1 MLKENKLKELIEQCK
16 SGESKAQHSIFN
28 LKKDEFFAICKR
40 YASSSS
46 EAEDMLV
53 EGFTKIFN
61 NINSYSNGN
70 FNIWARRIIIN
81 NCINTY
87 HKEKKR
93 QENEVVVEEFQETIE
108 IEGKKQFSYEDL
120 QHCLEQLSDTQRIVF
135 NLYAIDEYKPKEIA
149 EILNTKDDTIR
160 TIIHRSKVKLKQ
172 LLTELEQRRKM

>member
-40 YASSSS
+40 YASNSS
-46 EAEDMLV
+46 EAEDMLI

-70 FNIWARRIIIN
+70 FNIWARRVIIN
-81 NCINTY
+81 TCINTY
-87 HKEKKR
+87 HKDKKR
-93 QENEVVVEEFQETIE
+93 REYEVVVEEFQETIE
-108 IEGKKQFSYEDL
+108 IESEKQFSYDDL
-120 QHCLEQLSDTQRIVF
+120 LYCLEQLSDTQRIVF